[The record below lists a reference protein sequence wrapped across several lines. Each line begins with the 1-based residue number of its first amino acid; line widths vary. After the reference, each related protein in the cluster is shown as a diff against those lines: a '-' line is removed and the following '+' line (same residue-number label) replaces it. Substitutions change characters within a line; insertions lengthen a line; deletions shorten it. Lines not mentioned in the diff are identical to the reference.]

1 MTIPENQW
9 GYHKDWSLSYVKTPL
24 EVIDRIVHAVS
35 MGGNMVVNFGPQAD
49 GDFRAEEKA
58 LATSL
63 GQWMSQYG
71 EAIYGCDYAGW
82 AKQDWGYYTRKG
94 QDVFMVVFNRP
105 YTKQLLVKTPKS
117 TQVVGAHLLH
127 GGSLQVVETAR
138 NEYNVSMP
146 LVDPGEPFVIKLQ
159 IKEEKGAADKYR
171 DALT

>member
-1 MTIPENQW
+1 
-9 GYHKDWSLSYVKTPL
+9 
-24 EVIDRIVHAVS
+24 
-35 MGGNMVVNFGPQAD
+35 
-49 GDFRAEEKA
+49 
-58 LATSL
+58 
-63 GQWMSQYG
+63 
-71 EAIYGCDYAGW
+71 
-82 AKQDWGYYTRKG
+82 
-94 QDVFMVVFNRP
+94 MVVFNRP